1 MLFVDAYGGTVD
13 QQEQAMQLAFFA
25 LEKLNPRLQNIDVE
39 IHIGKHSSQGG
50 CVQLGPREFE
60 IEIDKDIT
68 GDDFTT
74 CVFHEM
80 VHVSQYI
87 KKNLYE
93 KNGRSYWKGVDHS
106 KTDYLDKP
114 WEVEAY
120 RVQEELLV
128 ALQTVG
134 R

>member
-1 MLFVDAYGGTVD
+1 MLFIDAYGGTKD
-13 QQEQAMQLAFFA
+13 QQNLAVELAYFA
-25 LEKLNPRLQNIDVE
+25 LQQLHPRLQNIEVE
-39 IHIGKHSSQGG
+39 IHIGKHSSEGG

-60 IEIDKDIT
+60 IEIDEDIT
-68 GDDFTT
+68 GDDFAT

-87 KKNLYE
+87 KKNMVE
-93 KNGRSYWKGVDHS
+93 RGGNTYWCGINHS
-106 KTDYLDKP
+106 DTPYLDKP

>member
-1 MLFVDAYGGTVD
+1 MLFIDAYGGTKD
-13 QQEQAMQLAFFA
+13 QQNLAVELAYFA
-25 LEKLNPRLQNIDVE
+25 LQQLHPRLQNIEVE
-39 IHIGKHSSQGG
+39 IHIGKHSSEGG
-50 CVQLGPREFE
+50 CIQLGPREFE
-60 IEIDKDIT
+60 IEIDEDIT
-68 GDDFTT
+68 GDDFAT

-87 KKNLYE
+87 KKNMVE
-93 KNGRSYWKGVDHS
+93 RGGNTYWCGINHS
-106 KTDYLDKP
+106 DTPYLDKP